1 MHGSSYARQQYIDY
15 ACGCSLLYKQTQG
28 DDTLTFRTVITVSF
42 LTSLG
47 PTSFP
52 GSLLLSSGRDPG
64 CGWSRASQILG
75 GKFNCNCERGGKGA
89 CL

>member
-47 PTSFP
+47 
-52 GSLLLSSGRDPG
+52 
-64 CGWSRASQILG
+64 LG
-75 GKFNCNCERGGKGA
+75 LAQKIFGKIPKSY
-89 CL
+89 